1 MSKSIEQSI
10 KAKIRQISEA
20 ETKPFNEVWNTL
32 IIERFLARL
41 SHSDY
46 KADFILKGGQLLAQ
60 YIELRRH
67 TRDLDFLI
75 RNINQDAKVIEGV
88 FKSIMDVEINDGFTF
103 KDVQSSL
110 LTQEHMKYP
119 GLRINTTVLLG
130 GTKTKLTID
139 IGFGDIVSE
148 HKLNIPLLKTSKASL
163 FEDSI
168 SLQVYPPEFIFSEK
182 LEAAVNK
189 GAINS
194 RMKDYHDLYLLIN
207 AKILNTQKLFQ
218 AIKQTFKNRKT
229 EITNPPLFFK
239 PEALKDLE
247 VRWKAHLRGL
257 GEETILP
264 KDISDIIDY
273 INEYMKK
280 IL

>member
-10 KAKIRQISEA
+10 KAKVRQISEA
-20 ETKPFNEVWNTL
+20 ETKPFNEVWNAL

-41 SHSDY
+41 SHSNY

-60 YIELRRH
+60 YIELRRQ

-75 RNINQDAKVIEGV
+75 RNVNQIEGV
-88 FKSIMDVEINDGFTF
+88 FKSIMEVETSDGFTF

-148 HKLNIPLLKTSKASL
+148 HKLKIPLLKTPKASL

-182 LEAAVNK
+182 LETAVNK

-194 RMKDYHDLYLLIN
+194 RMKDYHDIYLLIN
-207 AKILNTQKLFQ
+207 AEILDIQKLSQ
-218 AIKQTFKNRKT
+218 AIRQTFKNRKT
-229 EITNPPLFFK
+229 EITRPPLSFK

-264 KDISDIIDY
+264 KDVSDVIDH